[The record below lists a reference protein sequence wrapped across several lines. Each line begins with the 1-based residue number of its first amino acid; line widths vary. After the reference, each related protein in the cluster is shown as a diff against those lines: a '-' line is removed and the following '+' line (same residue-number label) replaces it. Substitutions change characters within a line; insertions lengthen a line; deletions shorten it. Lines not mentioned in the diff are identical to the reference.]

1 MIFGKVHIQTTEVP
15 FHLVDAGHAVYHAN
29 YLVLFDQARSEALK
43 QAGYSA
49 VDLWNDGFALALYEN
64 TSRYFR
70 PATYGQKISI
80 FTTALAATG
89 TSIKVQQ
96 HLVPSTSLSDDLLK
110 SGFFPA
116 TTPIP
121 DEKLRIHTVEMTLVC
136 IKLNPPRP
144 TRIPQRLVEALNLA
158 VAKTHSR

>member
-1 MIFGKVHIQTTEVP
+1 MIFGKVHIHTTEVP

-29 YLVLFDQARSEALK
+29 YLILLDQARSQALQ

-80 FTTALAATG
+80 FTTTVGATG
-89 TSIKVQQ
+89 TSLKVQQ
-96 HLVPSTSLSDDLLK
+96 HIVPSTSLSDDLLT
-110 SGFFPA
+110 SGFFPP
-116 TTPIP
+116 TTPLP
-121 DEKLRIHTVEMTLVC
+121 DEKLRIHTASITLVC
-136 IKLNPPRP
+136 VKLNPVRP
-144 TRIPQRLVEALNLA
+144 TRIPSRLVETLNLA
-158 VAKTHSR
+158 VAKSPAR

>member
-1 MIFGKVHIQTTEVP
+1 MIFGKIHIHTTEVP

-29 YLVLFDQARSEALK
+29 YLILLDLARSQALQ

-80 FTTALAATG
+80 FTTTVAATG
-89 TSIKVQQ
+89 TTLKVQQ
-96 HLVPSTSLSDDLLK
+96 HIVPSATLSNDLLTP
-110 SGFFPA
+110 GFFPP
-116 TTPIP
+116 TTPVP
-121 DEKLRIHTVEMTLVC
+121 DEKVRLHTAALTLVC
-136 IKLNPPRP
+136 VKLQPIRP
-144 TRIPQRLVEALNLA
+144 TRIPERLVETLNLA
-158 VAKTHSR
+158 AAKSPAR